1 MKNSTQIVNY
11 KLEMNVID
19 GSAKNN
25 FQTIA
30 INETEFEN
38 D

>member
-1 MKNSTQIVNY
+1 MKNSTQLVNY
-11 KLEMNVID
+11 KLEINVID
-19 GSAKNN
+19 GSAKN